1 MSDIRWNYIQ
11 LASVSAI
18 RKIDNDRMIVLSP
31 KNFNTA
37 YELSSMLVN
46 RSDKNIAIDVH
57 NYSPMEFTHQ
67 GAEWID
73 ESYQKETKIKVIVGE
88 FGVYEKQVSEEDVS
102 QFLSSAVELI
112 KKHNPAWSYWE
123 YNAGF
128 GAYDYNK
135 KRNGSLSLQM
145 HYCND

>member
-67 GAEWID
+67 GAEWMD
-73 ESYQKETKIKVIVGE
+73 
-88 FGVYEKQVSEEDVS
+88 
-102 QFLSSAVELI
+102 
-112 KKHNPAWSYWE
+112 
-123 YNAGF
+123 
-128 GAYDYNK
+128 
-135 KRNGSLSLQM
+135 
-145 HYCND
+145 